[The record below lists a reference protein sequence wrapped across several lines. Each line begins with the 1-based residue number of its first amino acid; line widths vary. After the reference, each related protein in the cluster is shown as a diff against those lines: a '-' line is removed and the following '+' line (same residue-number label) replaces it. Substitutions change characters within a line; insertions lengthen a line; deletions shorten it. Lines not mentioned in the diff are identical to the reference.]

1 MTTKAAFTDEEWK
14 LVIEGPPTA
23 GLTVILAQGG
33 GTFRETFELAKVYSE
48 AQKQH
53 GGSELI
59 DELVSHRPKMDR
71 AHTHSYEELRDHT
84 TELLRSA
91 VTLLQGKAT
100 PEEVDAYKAF
110 VVTVATRVAEA
121 HSEKGNDEPTSPA
134 EQAAL
139 TAITAALG

>member
-23 GLTVILAQGG
+23 GLTVLMAGRG

-48 AQKQH
+48 AQQQH

-71 AHTHSYEELRDHT
+71 AHSHSYEELRDHT
-84 TELLRSA
+84 LELLRSEI
-91 VTLLQGKAT
+91 TLLQSKAT

-110 VVTVATRVAEA
+110 VVTVATRVAAA
-121 HSEKGNDEPTSPA
+121 HKEKGSDEPVSET

-139 TAITAALG
+139 TAITGALG